1 MSDSEKT
8 LVAKAT
14 ANFVCREILAEVLG
28 SRWAG
33 MRLEFSEEAVKLTDL
48 LEAIDRA
55 SGADGWQAM
64 QKKGG
69 LTYCL
74 SCYLPIAAWSKYDF
88 QSYSNNFFSASRSSV
103 SPRANNLAVL
113 SSHQT
118 PCQNPLPSRH
128 MILKLAIEPWRQYS
142 IFRKTASI
150 ILADRARAQVRCRQC
165 RRPTSLLAGC
175 AAFTL

>member
-28 SRWAG
+28 SRGAG

-69 LTYCL
+69 
-74 SCYLPIAAWSKYDF
+74 F
-88 QSYSNNFFSASRSSV
+88 
-103 SPRANNLAVL
+103 
-113 SSHQT
+113 
-118 PCQNPLPSRH
+118 
-128 MILKLAIEPWRQYS
+128 
-142 IFRKTASI
+142 
-150 ILADRARAQVRCRQC
+150 
-165 RRPTSLLAGC
+165 
-175 AAFTL
+175 